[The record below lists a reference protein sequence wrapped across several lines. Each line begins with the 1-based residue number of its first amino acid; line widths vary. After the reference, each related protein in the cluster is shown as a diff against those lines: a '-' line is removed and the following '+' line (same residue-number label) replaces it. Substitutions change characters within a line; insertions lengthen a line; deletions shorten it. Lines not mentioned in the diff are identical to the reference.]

1 MSAQRYDLIV
11 GRESNDKTYWTKIG
25 SAWPAK
31 NGGGFSLTFDA
42 LPLPGKDGQARVLMR
57 EPQVR
62 DGEPPRQAAR
72 GGGNAP
78 MAGADIDDSIPF
90 SAEWR

>member
-1 MSAQRYDLIV
+1 MATRYDLIV
-11 GRESNDKTYWTKIG
+11 GRENGERTYWTRIG

-42 LPLPGKDGQARVLMR
+42 LPLPGKDGQVRVLMR
-57 EPQVR
+57 EPQER
-62 DGEPPRQAAR
+62 DATRQAPAR

-78 MAGADIDDSIPF
+78 LAGAVDDEVPF
-90 SAEWR
+90 APEWR

>member
-1 MSAQRYDLIV
+1 MRYDLIV
-11 GRESNDKTYWTKIG
+11 GRENGERNYWTRIG

-42 LPLPGKDGQARVLMR
+42 LPLPGKDGQVRVLMR
-57 EPQVR
+57 EPQAR
-62 DGEPPRQAAR
+62 DGEPLRQVAR

-78 MAGADIDDSIPF
+78 MAGIEDDVPF
-90 SAEWR
+90 ACEWR